1 MKHVLFVCIE
11 NSCRSQMAEA
21 FAHIHGKGVI
31 VAHSSGSRPSGKV
44 NERAIEFMKE
54 IAYDL
59 TTHTSKSL
67 DEIPDVEYE
76 YAITMGCGDECP
88 MINARHR
95 IDWGIDDPKH
105 MDANGFRAV
114 RSVIENMVKELI
126 QQLARQ

>member
-1 MKHVLFVCIE
+1 MKHILFVCIE

-21 FAHIHGKGVI
+21 FAHIHGKGI
-31 VAHSSGSRPSGKV
+31 IEAHSSGSRPSGKV

-67 DEIPDVEYE
+67 DEIPDVEYD

-105 MDANGFRAV
+105 LDAEGFREV
-114 RSVIENMVKELI
+114 RSVIENKVRELI
-126 QQLARQ
+126 KQLDKQ